1 MSPATLLAANLAVA
15 IGSIV
20 QAASGVGAGFL
31 MVPLIAWVDL
41 ELLPGA
47 MICGSLALSGIMAW
61 RERGAI
67 DRANLPAI
75 FLGILA
81 GAVVGGWVL
90 SRVPGEQLG
99 MVFGSVILLAVA
111 LTASGL
117 NIPLNR
123 TSALIS
129 GVVSGA
135 MGASSGIGAPILA
148 VLYQRESGPTVRA
161 TLALL
166 YTGAS
171 LMILAVLALFGEF
184 GRQDLVSGVMLMP
197 GFLFGYWLANRWRHR
212 LSGLGSRGPVLMVSA
227 LAAGALILDSVG
239 AFQAGRG

>member
-1 MSPATLLAANLAVA
+1 VDLTDLLAASAAVA

-31 MVPLIAWVDL
+31 MVPMIAWIDI
-41 ELLPGA
+41 ELLPGP

-67 DRANLPAI
+67 DRDNLPTI

-81 GAVVGGWVL
+81 GSVVGAWVL
-90 SRVPGEQLG
+90 SRVPGDQLG
-99 MVFGSVILLAVA
+99 IVFGTVILLAVA

-117 NIPLNR
+117 NVPLNR
-123 TSALIS
+123 PSALVS
-129 GVVSGA
+129 GTISGA
-135 MGASSGIGAPILA
+135 MGASSGIGAPMLA
-148 VLYQRESGPTVRA
+148 ILYQRESGATVRA

-171 LMILAVLALFGEF
+171 LMILVTLALFGEF
-184 GRQDLVSGVMLMP
+184 DKKDLANGVALMP
-197 GFLFGYWLANRWRHR
+197 GFLFGYWLANRWRRR
-212 LSGLGSRGPVLMVSA
+212 LAGLGSRGPVLVVSA
-227 LAAGALILDSVG
+227 LAALTLIGRSVG
-239 AFQAGRG
+239 VL

>member
-1 MSPATLLAANLAVA
+1 MSLLTLLAASLAVA
-15 IGSIV
+15 LGSIV

-31 MVPLIAWVDL
+31 MVPLIAWIDL
-41 ELLPGA
+41 RLLPGA

-67 DRANLPAI
+67 DRYNLPVL
-75 FLGILA
+75 FLGIL
-81 GAVVGGWVL
+81 GGSVVGAWIL
-90 SRVPGEQLG
+90 SRVPAGQLG
-99 MVFGSVILLAVA
+99 IVFGTVILLAVA

-123 TSALIS
+123 TSALVS
-129 GVVSGA
+129 GTISGA
-135 MGASSGIGAPILA
+135 MGASSGIGAPMLA
-148 VLYQRESGPTVRA
+148 IFYQHQSGPTVRA

-171 LMILAVLALFGEF
+171 LMILVILALFGQF
-184 GRQDLVSGVMLMP
+184 DATDLVHGIALMP

-212 LSGLGSRGPVLMVSA
+212 LVGLGSRGPVLVVSA
-227 LAAGALILDSVG
+227 LAAVTLILKSLG
-239 AFQAGRG
+239 EF